1 MMFTFKV
8 PPKFTSKIY
17 KNTKMPVSLPI
28 PTTAEEAL
36 DALPL
41 LINIFGPYIFTFL
54 TKIRPHCKNFTVSN
68 FYSKYYYCC
77 ISNSYDLPGHAPP
90 PSSLEGGGGGL
101 KISKKSLLQGG
112 GQKLLFW
119 WWWGRSRNF
128 EVKIKTA

>member
-17 KNTKMPVSLPI
+17 KNTKMPVSLLI

-77 ISNSYDLPGHAPP
+77 ISNFYDLPGHAPP
-90 PSSLEGGGGGL
+90 PPAWGVGWRGV
-101 KISKKSLLQGG
+101 KNFKKVFAAG
-112 GQKLLFW
+112 
-119 WWWGRSRNF
+119 WGSEIVILVVVG
-128 EVKIKTA
+128 EVT